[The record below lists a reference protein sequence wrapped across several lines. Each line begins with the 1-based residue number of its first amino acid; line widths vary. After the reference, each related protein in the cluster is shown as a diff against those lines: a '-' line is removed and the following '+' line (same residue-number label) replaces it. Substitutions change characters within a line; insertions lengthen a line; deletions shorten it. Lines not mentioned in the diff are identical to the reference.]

1 MARRYAAFS
10 GIAVAVLFAVGN
22 AIWALDMPDAGAPT
36 AEIVQF
42 YEETSGRIVAGATLS
57 LLAIAAFVLL
67 AAALRQVLLEA
78 GDDGVLATTAFGG
91 AVLVAA
97 AGLGAETINMV
108 GALRAADGELDSAL
122 SRSIFE
128 ISQALG
134 SSASGLG
141 LGVFALATAGSLF
154 RTGVALPSWVGIS
167 LAVAGVV
174 LLTPLA
180 SIAEVPGALLVA
192 ITLTIGVQLLRIP
205 AEA

>member
-1 MARRYAAFS
+1 VARRYAAFS
-10 GIAVAVLFAVGN
+10 GIAVAALFAVGN
-22 AIWALDMPDAGAPT
+22 AIWALDMPDAGAPA

-57 LLAIAAFVLL
+57 LLAIAAFVLF

-91 AVLVAA
+91 AVLVMA

-108 GALRAADGELDSAL
+108 GALRAGDGELDSGLA
-122 SRSIFE
+122 RSVFE

-134 SSASGLG
+134 SIASGMGLG
-141 LGVFALATAGSLF
+141 LFALATAASLF
-154 RTGVALPSWVGIS
+154 RTRVALPRWVALS
-167 LAVAGVV
+167 LAVAGVA

-180 SIAEVPGALLVA
+180 SIAELPGALLVA
-192 ITLTIGVQLLRIP
+192 ITLTIGVQLLRMP